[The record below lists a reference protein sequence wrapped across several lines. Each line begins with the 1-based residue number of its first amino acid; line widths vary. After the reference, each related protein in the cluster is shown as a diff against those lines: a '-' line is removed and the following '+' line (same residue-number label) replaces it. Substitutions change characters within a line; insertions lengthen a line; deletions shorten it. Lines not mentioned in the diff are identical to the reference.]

1 MRDTRTMPTARRRE
15 GAMLA
20 EGDPAPD
27 FTLESDSGE
36 EVTLSSLRGRPVV
49 LYFYPKDD
57 TPGCTRQAC
66 GIRDAYAEFERAG
79 AAVFGIS
86 ADTQASHVRFKSKYS
101 LPFTLLADPEHKL
114 GEPYG
119 VAQEGKN
126 SYERSTFVIDAE
138 GNVSRVLRRVNPD
151 SHADEV
157 LAALR

>member
-1 MRDTRTMPTARRRE
+1 
-15 GAMLA
+15 MLA

-36 EVTLSSLRGRPVV
+36 EVTLSSLKGRPVV

-66 GIRDAYAEFERAG
+66 GIRDAYGEFERAG

-86 ADTQASHVRFKSKYS
+86 ADTKASHERFKSKYS